1 MKGILCLPAV
11 LGLLVGLTSGACA
24 QERNELTGLI
34 GRTFVSDHAVTGTS
48 TPGALLTSERGLTV
62 EVNYGRRLFDSAI
75 AGLTAEVPLVVNFGE
90 KTHYDLNLVPKDY
103 KSFFVTPALRAN
115 LFPDN
120 GISPWV
126 SAGGGLG
133 YFKEN
138 STLESGGANTGK
150 TGTTT
155 GIFQFGAGLDVK
167 LFSRVSVR
175 GEVRDFF
182 SGVPQLNVDIGKTR
196 QHNFFVGA
204 GVVYH
209 F

>member
-1 MKGILCLPAV
+1 LILT
-11 LGLLVGLTSGACA
+11 LLLDCYLSLREHHARYRLAKTSA
-24 QERNELTGLI
+24 RY
-34 GRTFVSDHAVTGTS
+34 DAVTGTS
-48 TPGALLTSERGLTV
+48 RPGALLTSERGLTV

-75 AGLTAEVPLVVNFGE
+75 AGLTAELPLGVNFGE
-90 KTHYDLNLVPKDY
+90 KTHYDLNLVPKDDQ
-103 KSFFVTPALRAN
+103 SFFVTPALRAN

-120 GISPWV
+120 GISPRGECRGRPRLFQREFH
-126 SAGGGLG
+126 AGVWRGQPRQNRGHDR
-133 YFKEN
+133 N
-138 STLESGGANTGK
+138 
-150 TGTTT
+150 
-155 GIFQFGAGLDVK
+155 FQFGAGLDVK

-209 F
+209 FSGKSVES

>member
-1 MKGILCLPAV
+1 
-11 LGLLVGLTSGACA
+11 
-24 QERNELTGLI
+24 
-34 GRTFVSDHAVTGTS
+34 
-48 TPGALLTSERGLTV
+48 
-62 EVNYGRRLFDSAI
+62 
-75 AGLTAEVPLVVNFGE
+75 
-90 KTHYDLNLVPKDY
+90 
-103 KSFFVTPALRAN
+103 LRAN

-126 SAGGGLG
+126 SAGGGFG

-138 STLESGGANTGK
+138 STLESGGANPGK

-196 QHNFFVGA
+196 QHNFLVGA